1 MAPKTQ
7 SLRRTADHHLNELVI
22 GARGIQVE
30 ISRQNQRRL
39 VDLKDK
45 KISFEVVT
53 ADGLCCLLGKL
64 GLLGLLGP

>member
-45 KISFEVVT
+45 KIALKLLLLMGFVV
-53 ADGLCCLLGKL
+53 C
-64 GLLGLLGP
+64 